1 MKQVKSLILAAF
13 LICTLASG
21 VRAGDIGS
29 PGMSTSG
36 DIGSPGAAST
46 TMPSNENTAS
56 DGTDASLVS
65 SDSTTSFG
73 DLVFALL
80 EVFF

>member
-13 LICTLASG
+13 LICTLSSG

-29 PGMSTSG
+29 PGKSTSG
-36 DIGSPGAAST
+36 DIGSPGAST
-46 TMPSNENTAS
+46 P
-56 DGTDASLVS
+56 
-65 SDSTTSFG
+65 TTSYDNSGSYTADTNLESSETDSFSFEE
-73 DLVFALL
+73 LVFALV

>member
-13 LICTLASG
+13 LICTLSLG

-29 PGMSTSG
+29 PGIYTSG

-46 TMPSNENTAS
+46 TLTSNEAS
-56 DGTDASLVS
+56 PDTTDASMES
-65 SDSTTSFG
+65 GDTSNISFEE
-73 DLVFALL
+73 LVFALFL
-80 EVFF
+80 II